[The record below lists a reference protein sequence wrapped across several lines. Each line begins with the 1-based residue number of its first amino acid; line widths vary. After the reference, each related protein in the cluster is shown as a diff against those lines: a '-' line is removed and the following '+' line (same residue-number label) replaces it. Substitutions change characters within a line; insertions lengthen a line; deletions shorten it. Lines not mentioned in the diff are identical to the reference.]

1 METKPV
7 TQDINKGMNTP
18 PTNFG
23 NAGSQGTATAE
34 QKAYEIKDKIE
45 DKASELVD
53 ATKQTVADAYDKTN
67 RVVTEAYDKTN
78 RAVTENYQK
87 AMEYGRE
94 NPGTLT
100 LIAVGAG
107 IGIGFLL
114 ANTYS
119 PRSRASRV
127 VPPVMSALTNLA
139 YDLFRA

>member
-23 NAGSQGTATAE
+23 NVGSQGTATAE

-67 RVVTEAYDKTN
+67 R
-78 RAVTENYQK
+78 AVTENYQK

-107 IGIGFLL
+107 IGIGLLL